1 MRTETKN
8 RIANYNS
15 ALPRMKERVIAAGFA
30 VLIAAVIAVSA
41 TFAWVTLSR
50 APEVSAIT
58 TTLAANGALEIALS
72 NEDGDLPSDDD
83 FDESL
88 GGIST
93 NVAITNLQWGNLVN
107 LSDPSYGI
115 GSLILR
121 PAELDKSWLTS
132 NPLKGAEYGSD
143 GRVSGT
149 SSKYIYAKWNGSQFL
164 SSTKK
169 GVRAIASYTVETSD
183 ASIAEYELE
192 YKKVTRAQEAVN
204 AFYQTNIVS
213 KDSIGALGSCIGTYF
228 QAKINGMGKKSAAG
242 IEVELGDGRGT
253 DLPMSEAEV
262 QALYNFFRNLDHAM
276 ELEKEAIVALANLQQ
291 YRFAKEKEGTTY
303 TSVTWETV
311 VSKQT
316 SFDGS
321 KAKANPKTP
330 EEAISIDGL
339 VEFIKDTVK
348 TEKDLA
354 LLKELLGKAQNGETV
369 TSSQIREPVNDICD
383 PNSCLVEGMT
393 INELTGKASK
403 LEFGFLTDDDKY
415 LITVQKG
422 LLTNFERMAV
432 SESYRLPNNKSS
444 DVNKATIK
452 VVLTRASG
460 LTGALIKSYFGRE
473 YNPWTLYGY
482 LCTAVG
488 GGTSSTFSKNLAKIP
503 ADISTADK
511 IAQDTYGM
519 AIDFWVRSNQ
529 ESTDLKLEGAVVTD
543 TDGTIKAYNGLNRV
557 WGATGNM
564 ALTTDST
571 TQGSGSCYVYY
582 ADTPE
587 DLSRSLALMSALRV
601 AFIDPLANGGRGELL
616 ATAKMDTENYLAV
629 NGRVTIPL
637 FIDNDD
643 NVIQHMAWD
652 EGYMI
657 TAIIYLDGVLTENT
671 DVLAASNIEGQL
683 NLQFGSSEKMIT
695 MGDNEL
701 LTAVRSV
708 KAVTDKDSFDYD
720 KDTDL
725 STTITVN
732 VEGEDPENMEAFFV
746 RAVNTKQGQRCGKID
761 FKKVEKNKWEGEFS
775 FPLPGTY
782 YLRYIRMDRVDY
794 ALEDPCKVQVDGF
807 AVASVSWGEGVLQEK
822 TVYSTENSYHE
833 TVSVKFAVTE
843 GNRVPESV
851 EVQFVRDDGYPA
863 TVVMKYNATEE
874 AWEGATDFVASGE
887 YTLSYLVIN
896 GAHYDISKF
905 AKVINLHL
913 GLKATVY
920 NNGSPL
926 TEEYSEEKVY
936 GRKVQ
941 LVIRDD
947 SNQLLEG
954 LENLRLYYANGAS
967 IVKGVSTVLKWN
979 AVAQKYEGE
988 LPITAAGRYRFS
1000 SIDMNGSSITR
1011 VTSAPE
1017 YIIMPPDP
1025 PIYNDNSTSEYT
1037 GANVNFVP
1045 LKANAVMG
1053 PIQIANSASASVSAV
1068 LYNDQTQKYYVLEE
1082 STADAAKGEGYIA
1095 NQGDNTWLIHLPTY
1109 QKNNDESAPAIQD
1122 GTWQLVCLKLWECF
1136 DGTANEDNYRNES
1149 HPMIWLGKTAEA
1161 ASYAA
1166 TEDLTVDQTLD
1177 FSKLTTTVSCTVNVN
1192 MTEGT
1197 TELGSR
1203 DAAFMTQH
1211 KVSELGMKV
1220 TITDDAGRN
1229 IPADKLGSVEL
1240 NVNYAANTAK
1250 NYGYEVSAV
1259 GNKDYAISM
1268 VQQSDGSWQPDSQA
1282 NVIWQYVGEYEVNNL
1297 SVRVG
1302 EKTQMFA
1309 AGKNGVPEKYTVTSQ
1324 APTAANLAIKSA
1336 KLDQTEFGKSNGAVT
1351 GAFLAAYPTKV
1362 TVEMTFSPLDVNKQ
1376 MYAVVPGMSITVDY
1390 QYQNGTS
1397 VPNGGYSWTGVTGYE
1412 NHRDTCDNPD
1422 VSAEKYSFTATS
1434 KKTLLAGRYSV
1445 TGTLHWTEDGKEQTK
1460 SVGNLDSINVWS
1472 VQPTVTVTGV
1482 SPTGSVVVNPAGGT
1496 AATTSTEN
1504 LFVAT
1509 NHSGPSYASV
1519 YMAYDVSTKN
1529 GTYNGNEQT
1538 NEFASRFADYTA
1550 PTVSLKIENAGNFDT
1565 VFEANGGSQ
1574 TLAAN
1579 FTPSSATATITVG
1592 KITTGTDTSCVK
1604 TVTTT
1609 DTKTGQTTTND
1620 YPVSNETESAQVFG
1634 VATVT
1639 SVKSTVGE
1647 VTYTRSLTKPIT
1659 ISQTN
1664 QQAPKLTYQAA
1675 AGMTITVEGIDG
1687 VGYASGSM
1695 VEGMT
1700 ALTITATAADGYYN
1714 PRVSQPDGAL
1724 NWTVVSEDKSTAQY
1738 TCNMAFVDMT
1748 MSSTVQAYPKLT
1760 WTADSSSATVEVKVG
1775 EKAIANGTNVEPG
1788 TEVTVTATAKSDAG
1802 YCQPRIAAGSG
1813 WTKDEGDYMST
1824 YTFTMPNAAVTI
1836 PAPICGTMYR
1846 VSWENTESLTITA
1859 VDHNETDR
1867 TVNSD
1872 VNTVNRDDYVI
1883 PGHTVIITVTA
1894 DGGTNPH
1901 LTQPTDAVSYG
1912 STASAFIRQ
1921 YSITMPRQNVTIV
1934 ATSAPYPL
1942 LSFENTFADITLKSN
1957 GAVVSTDGVTSKGIK
1972 PENTVMITLTAKPG
1986 YYAPRM
1992 TAPAGVTEFRTV
2004 GTPDNK
2010 SATYSFKMPNA
2021 AVDIS
2026 AKITARTAKKVTFA
2040 GDQASLSIAGK
2051 NYDGS
2056 AIVSASGVQVQP
2068 DTVVTVTVRSKSG
2081 YYNPTV
2087 SGGGAAET
2095 SRTGYDTAT
2104 YTFTMG
2110 TSDVTLTGAGTADP
2124 KVTITNSGTSISVK
2138 VSGSAV
2144 SSGGS
2149 IHPGSTVT
2157 VTATP
2162 DATHYAPRVSAKGAG
2177 DWTVSG
2183 TPNQDSAAYTFTM
2196 GTSPVTLSGTA
2207 SAKRQLSWSATGV
2220 RFTVK
2225 VDNLPTESGAYLIPG
2240 QKVSVSV
2247 QNESGWVDGK
2257 VTSSDVTIAASG
2269 GTFTMPD
2276 KDVTLTGSATPTVSW
2291 NCEKHNK
2298 YGTPPCSVKN
2308 GNTAVS
2314 SGAAIAPGTKLTI
2327 TVEGKIIQKT
2337 FLGRKYTSDGA
2348 GGWLRINSGA
2358 TMDKELTVTHKPV
2371 DNGTSTSKA
2380 DATGIFELTMPN
2392 NPVSF
2397 TAYYETNGGPCVS
2410 EDTMIT
2416 LADGSQ
2422 KRVDELT
2429 GSETLLTWNHK
2440 TGSYDTAPV
2449 AYLIDHG
2456 GVRQE
2461 QPITHLFFADGS
2473 DLEIIGEH
2481 VFYNA
2486 DTGKYITLDENAAD
2500 YIGTHFAKQNAES
2513 GRLDRVALTDVK
2525 HEVKLTGIYEVV
2537 TYSDM
2542 TCFTDGILTASAY
2555 IDKLLNTFDI
2565 ETDTMAYNPFKVI
2578 ADIQTYGLYTYEDLQ
2593 ELGLTEAQFNMH
2605 NAAFLKIAVGKG
2617 TLTWQD
2623 MSDLMDMFRE
2633 YANEMPAAE
2642 ANVQPNSM
2650 AEELPKMF
2658 GAYFA
2663 AKGQQAVDS
2672 VGQWVREVFTQ

>member
-30 VLIAAVIAVSA
+30 VLVAAVIAVSA

-204 AFYQTNIVS
+204 AFYQANIVS

-228 QAKINGMGKKSAAG
+228 QATINRMGKKSAAG

-262 QALYNFFRNLDHAM
+262 QALYNFFSNLDQAM

-291 YRFAKEKEGTTY
+291 YRFAKENEGTTY
-303 TSVTWETV
+303 PSVTWETV

-321 KAKANPKTP
+321 KAKADPKTP

-369 TSSQIREPVNDICD
+369 KSSQIREPVNDICD

-393 INELTGKASK
+393 INELAGKAGS
-403 LEFGFLTDDDKY
+403 LDFSFLNDEEKY
-415 LITVQKG
+415 LITVQNG

-488 GGTSSTFSKNLAKIP
+488 GDTSSTFSKNLAKIP

-643 NVIQHMAWD
+643 NVIRHMAWD

-725 STTITVN
+725 STKITVK

-746 RAVNTKQGQRCGKID
+746 RAVNTKQGQRCDKID
-761 FKKVEKNKWEGEFS
+761 FKKVADNTWEGTFT
-775 FPLPGTY
+775 FLLPGTY

-807 AVASVSWGEGVLQEK
+807 AVASVNWGEGVLQEK

-851 EVQFVRDDGYPA
+851 EAQFVRDDGYPA

-926 TEEYSEEKVY
+926 TEEYSEKKVY

-954 LENLRLYYANGAS
+954 LDNLRLYYANGAS
-967 IVKGVSTVLKWN
+967 IVKGVSTVLTWN

-988 LPITAAGRYRFS
+988 LPITEAGRYRFS

-1082 STADAAKGEGYIA
+1082 STADAAKGAGYIA

-1122 GTWQLVCLKLWECF
+1122 GTWQLVCLKLWDCF

-1166 TEDLTVDQTLD
+1166 TEQLTADQTLD
-1177 FSKLTTTVSCTVNVN
+1177 FSKLTTTVSCTVNVV
-1192 MTEGT
+1192 MDEGT
-1197 TELGSR
+1197 TKLGSR

-1220 TITDDAGRN
+1220 TITDDAGRS

-1250 NYGYEVSAV
+1250 DYGYEVSAV

-1282 NVIWQYVGEYEVNNL
+1282 NVIWQYVGEYQVNNL

-1324 APTAANLAIKSA
+1324 APTAANLKIKSA

-1351 GAFLAAYPTKV
+1351 GAFLDAYSPKV

-1376 MYAVVPGMSITVDY
+1376 MYAVVPGMSVTVDY

-1412 NHRDTCDNPD
+1412 NHRDICDNPD

-1434 KKTLLAGRYSV
+1434 RKTLLAGRYSV

-1460 SVGNLDSINVWS
+1460 SVGNLGSINVWS

-1482 SPTGSVVVNPAGGT
+1482 SPTEQVVVNPAGGT
-1496 AATTSTEN
+1496 AATTNN

-1509 NHSGPSYASV
+1509 NHSGPTYASV
-1519 YMAYDVSTKN
+1519 YMAYEASAKN
-1529 GTYNGNEQT
+1529 GTYNGSEQT

-1565 VFEANGGSQ
+1565 VFEASGGSQ

-1579 FTPSSATATITVG
+1579 FTPSNPSATISVG

-1620 YPVSNETESAQVFG
+1620 YPVSNETESAAVFG

-1639 SVKSTVGE
+1639 SVKSSVGE
-1647 VTYTRSLTKPIT
+1647 VTYIRSLTKPIT

-1675 AGMTITVEGIDG
+1675 AGMTVTVEGDG
-1687 VGYASGSM
+1687 MGYASGSM

-1724 NWTVVSEDKSTAQY
+1724 NWTVVSEDKSAAQY

-1748 MSSTVQAYPKLT
+1748 MSGTVQAYPKLT

-1775 EKAIANGTNVEPG
+1775 EKALANGTNVEPG

-1824 YTFTMPNAAVTI
+1824 YTFTMSNAAVTI

-1859 VDHNETDR
+1859 VDHNENDR

-1872 VNTVNRDDYVI
+1872 VNTVSGDDYVI
-1883 PGHTVIITVTA
+1883 PDHTVIVTVTA
-1894 DGGTNPH
+1894 DGGTDPR

-1921 YSITMPRQNVTIV
+1921 YSITMPRQDVTIV

-1992 TAPAGVTEFRTV
+1992 TAPAGVTEFQTV

-2026 AKITARTAKKVTFA
+2026 AKITASTAKKVTFA

-2095 SRTGYDTAT
+2095 SRTDYDTAT

-2110 TSDVTLTGAGTADP
+2110 TSDVTLIGAGTADP

-2138 VSGSAV
+2138 VSGTAV
-2144 SSGGS
+2144 SGGGS

-2162 DATHYAPRVSAKGAG
+2162 DATHYAPRVSATGAG

-2183 TPNQDSAAYTFTM
+2183 TPNQDSASYTFTM

-2207 SAKRQLSWSATGV
+2207 SAKRQISWSATGV

-2240 QKVSVSV
+2240 QTVSVSIG
-2247 QNESGWVDGK
+2247 NESGWVDGK
-2257 VTSSDVTIAASG
+2257 VTSSDVTIAANG

-2276 KDVTLTGSATPTVSW
+2276 KDVALTGTASPTLKWAKSSAVTGSASV
-2291 NCEKHNK
+2291 K
-2298 YGTPPCSVKN
+2298 YGTTEGNYSVDVSA
-2308 GNTAVS
+2308 NTNAVVPI
-2314 SGAAIAPGTKLTI
+2314 GAYVEVKVDGKTTGRWLKTYYGGYMTSITGMKGIITDDNKDGDI
-2327 TVEGKIIQKT
+2327 TVQ
-2337 FLGRKYTSDGA
+2337 
-2348 GGWLRINSGA
+2348 
-2358 TMDKELTVTHKPV
+2358 HKPEKNNLQGV
-2371 DNGTSTSKA
+2371 YR
-2380 DATGIFELTMPN
+2380 FQMPAQ
-2392 NPVSF
+2392 PVTF
-2397 TAYYETNGGPCVS
+2397 TADVTDDESSCVT

-2416 LADGSQ
+2416 LADGTQ

-2461 QPITHLFFADGS
+2461 QPITHLFFEDGS

-2486 DTGKYITLDENAAD
+2486 DTGKYITLDENAAN

-2513 GRLDRVALTDVK
+2513 GRMDRVALVDVR
-2525 HEVKLTGIYEVV
+2525 HEVKVTGVYEVV
-2537 TYSDM
+2537 TESYM

-2555 IDKLLNTFDI
+2555 IDKLLNIFDI

-2578 ADIQTYGLYTYEDLQ
+2578 SDIQTYGLYTYEDLQ
-2593 ELGLTEAQFNMH
+2593 ELGTEEQFKMH

-2617 TLTWQD
+2617 TLTWQE

-2642 ANVQPNSM
+2642 TNAQSNSM

>member
-30 VLIAAVIAVSA
+30 VLVAAVIAVSA

-204 AFYQTNIVS
+204 AFYQANIVS

-228 QAKINGMGKKSAAG
+228 QATINRMGKKSAAG

-262 QALYNFFRNLDHAM
+262 QALYNFFSNLDQAM

-291 YRFAKEKEGTTY
+291 YRFAKENEGTTY
-303 TSVTWETV
+303 PSVTWETV

-321 KAKANPKTP
+321 KAKADPKTP

-369 TSSQIREPVNDICD
+369 KSSQIREPVNDICD

-393 INELTGKASK
+393 INELAGKAGS
-403 LEFGFLTDDDKY
+403 LDFSFLNDEEKY
-415 LITVQKG
+415 LITVQNG

-488 GGTSSTFSKNLAKIP
+488 GDTSSTFSKNLAKIP

-643 NVIQHMAWD
+643 NVIRHMAWD

-725 STTITVN
+725 STKITVK

-746 RAVNTKQGQRCGKID
+746 RAVNTKQGQRCDKID
-761 FKKVEKNKWEGEFS
+761 FKKVADNTWEGTFT
-775 FPLPGTY
+775 FLLPGTY

-807 AVASVSWGEGVLQEK
+807 AVASVNWGEGVLQEK

-851 EVQFVRDDGYPA
+851 EAQFVRDDGYPA

-926 TEEYSEEKVY
+926 TEEYSEKKVY

-954 LENLRLYYANGAS
+954 LDNLRLYYANGAS
-967 IVKGVSTVLKWN
+967 IVKGVSTVLTWN

-988 LPITAAGRYRFS
+988 LPITEAGRYRFS

-1082 STADAAKGEGYIA
+1082 STADAAKGAGYIA

-1122 GTWQLVCLKLWECF
+1122 GTWQLVCLKLWDCF

-1166 TEDLTVDQTLD
+1166 TEQLTADQTLD
-1177 FSKLTTTVSCTVNVN
+1177 FSKLTTTVSCTVNVV
-1192 MTEGT
+1192 MDEGT
-1197 TELGSR
+1197 TKLGSR

-1220 TITDDAGRN
+1220 TITDDAGRS

-1250 NYGYEVSAV
+1250 DYGYEVSTT
-1259 GNKDYAISM
+1259 GNKDYAISI

-1282 NVIWQYVGEYEVNNL
+1282 NVIWQYVGEYQVNNL

-1309 AGKNGVPEKYTVTSQ
+1309 AGKNGVPEKYIVTSQ
-1324 APTAANLAIKSA
+1324 APTAANLKIKSA
-1336 KLDQTEFGKSNGAVT
+1336 KLDQAEFGKSNGAVT
-1351 GAFLAAYPTKV
+1351 GAFLDAYSPKV
-1362 TVEMTFSPLDVNKQ
+1362 TVEMTFSPLDINKQ
-1376 MYAVVPGMSITVDY
+1376 MYAVVPGMSVTVDY
-1390 QYQNGTS
+1390 QYQDGTS
-1397 VPNGGYSWTGVTGYE
+1397 APNGGYSWTGVTGYE
-1412 NHRDTCDNPD
+1412 NHRDICDNPD
-1422 VSAEKYSFTATS
+1422 VSAEKYSFTAMS
-1434 KKTLLAGRYSV
+1434 SKTLLAGRYSV

-1460 SVGNLDSINVWS
+1460 SVGNLGSINVWS

-1496 AATTSTEN
+1496 AATTNN

-1509 NHSGPSYASV
+1509 NHSGPTYASV
-1519 YMAYDVSTKN
+1519 YMAYEASAKN
-1529 GTYNGNEQT
+1529 GTYNGSEQT

-1565 VFEANGGSQ
+1565 VFEASGSSQ

-1579 FTPSSATATITVG
+1579 FTPSNPSATISVG

-1620 YPVSNETESAQVFG
+1620 YPVSNETESAAVFG

-1639 SVKSTVGE
+1639 SVKSSVGE
-1647 VTYTRSLTKPIT
+1647 ATYIRSLTKPIT

-1675 AGMTITVEGIDG
+1675 AGMTVTVEGDG
-1687 VGYASGSM
+1687 MGYASGSM

-1748 MSSTVQAYPKLT
+1748 MSGTVQAYPKLT

-1775 EKAIANGTNVEPG
+1775 EKALANGTNVEPG
-1788 TEVTVTATAKSDAG
+1788 TEVTVTATAKSNAG

-1824 YTFTMPNAAVTI
+1824 YTFTMSNAAVTI

-1859 VDHNETDR
+1859 VDHNEQDR

-1872 VNTVNRDDYVI
+1872 VNTVSGDDYVI
-1883 PGHTVIITVTA
+1883 PDHTVIVTVTA
-1894 DGGTNPH
+1894 DGGTNPR
-1901 LTQPTDAVSYG
+1901 LTQPADAVSYG

-1921 YSITMPRQNVTIV
+1921 YSITMPRQDVTIV
-1934 ATSAPYPL
+1934 ATSDPYPL
-1942 LSFENTFADITLKSN
+1942 LTFANAYADITLKSN
-1957 GAVVSTDGVTSKGIK
+1957 GAEVSTEGVTSKGIK
-1972 PENTVMITLTAKPG
+1972 PDNTVTITLTAKPG

-1992 TAPAGVTEFRTV
+1992 TASDGVTEFQTV

-2026 AKITARTAKKVTFA
+2026 AKITASTAKKVTFA

-2138 VSGSAV
+2138 VSGTAV

-2157 VTATP
+2157 VTAIP
-2162 DATHYAPRVSAKGAG
+2162 DATHYAPRVSATGAG

-2225 VDNLPTESGAYLIPG
+2225 VDNLPAESGAYLIPG

-2257 VTSSDVTIAASG
+2257 VTSSDVTIAANG

-2276 KDVTLTGSATPTVSW
+2276 KDVTLTGTASPTLKWIKGSAVTGSASV
-2291 NCEKHNK
+2291 K
-2298 YGTPPCSVKN
+2298 YGTTEGNYPVDVSANTNVIVPVGSYVEVKVDGKTT
-2308 GNTAVS
+2308 GNWWKTYYGGYMTS
-2314 SGAAIAPGTKLTI
+2314 ITGMKGIITDDNKDGDI
-2327 TVEGKIIQKT
+2327 TVQ
-2337 FLGRKYTSDGA
+2337 
-2348 GGWLRINSGA
+2348 
-2358 TMDKELTVTHKPV
+2358 HKPERNNLQGV
-2371 DNGTSTSKA
+2371 YR
-2380 DATGIFELTMPN
+2380 FQMPAQ
-2392 NPVSF
+2392 PVTF
-2397 TAYYETNGGPCVS
+2397 TADVTDDESSCVT

-2429 GSETLLTWNHK
+2429 GGEMLLTWNHK
-2440 TGSYDTAPV
+2440 TGSYDTAPI

-2456 GVRQE
+2456 GVRRE
-2461 QPITHLFFADGS
+2461 QPITHLFFEDGS

-2513 GRLDRVALTDVK
+2513 GRMDRVALVDVR
-2525 HEVKLTGIYEVV
+2525 HEVKVTGVYEVV
-2537 TYSDM
+2537 TESYM

-2555 IDKLLNTFDI
+2555 IDKLLNIFDI

-2578 ADIQTYGLYTYEDLQ
+2578 SDIQTYGLYTYEDLQ
-2593 ELGLTEAQFNMH
+2593 ELGTEEQFKMH

-2642 ANVQPNSM
+2642 TNVQPNSM

>member
-30 VLIAAVIAVSA
+30 VLLSATIAVSA

-93 NVAITNLQWGNLVN
+93 NVAVTNLQWGNLVN
-107 LSDPSYGI
+107 LADPSYGI
-115 GSLILR
+115 DNLILR

-149 SSKYIYAKWNGSQFL
+149 NSQYIYAKWNGRQFL

-183 ASIAEYELE
+183 ASSAEYELE
-192 YKKVTRAQEAVN
+192 YRKVTRAQEAVN

-228 QAKINGMGKKSAAG
+228 QAKINSMGTKSAAG
-242 IEVELGDGRGT
+242 ITVELGDGRGT

-262 QALYNFFRNLDHAM
+262 QALYNFFSNLDHAM

-291 YRFAKEKEGTTY
+291 YRFAKENEGTTY

-321 KAKANPKTP
+321 KAKADPATP

-348 TEKDLA
+348 TEKDLE
-354 LLKELLGKAQNGETV
+354 LLKELLVKAQNGETV
-369 TSSQIREPVNDICD
+369 TSSQISGPVNDICD

-452 VVLTRASG
+452 VVLTRESG
-460 LTGALIKSYFGRE
+460 LTGVLIKSYFGRE

-488 GGTSSTFSKNLAKIP
+488 GDTSSTFSKNLAKIP

-643 NVIQHMAWD
+643 NVIRHMAWD

-746 RAVNTKQGQRCGKID
+746 RAVNTKQGQRCDKID

-851 EVQFVRDDGYPA
+851 EAQFIRDDGYPA

-926 TEEYSEEKVY
+926 TEEYSGEKVY

-967 IVKGVSTVLKWN
+967 IVKGASTELTWN

-988 LPITAAGRYRFS
+988 LPITEAGRYRFS

-1082 STADAAKGEGYIA
+1082 STADVAKGAGYIA

-1122 GTWQLVCLKLWECF
+1122 GTWQLVCLKLWDCF

-1149 HPMIWLGKTAEA
+1149 HPMIWLGKTEQA

-1166 TEDLTVDQTLD
+1166 TEQLTADQRLD
-1177 FSKLTTTVSCTVNVN
+1177 FSKLTTTVSCTVNVD
-1192 MTEGT
+1192 MDEGT
-1197 TELGSR
+1197 TKLGSR

-1250 NYGYEVSAV
+1250 NYGYEVSAT

-1302 EKTQMFA
+1302 EKTQIFA

-1336 KLDQTEFGKSNGAVT
+1336 KLDQTEFGKSDGAVT

-1362 TVEMTFSPLDVNKQ
+1362 TVEMTFSPLDVKKQ

-1390 QYQNGTS
+1390 QYQDGTS

-1412 NHRDTCDNPD
+1412 NHRDTCNNPD

-1434 KKTLLAGRYSV
+1434 SKTLLAGRYSV
-1445 TGTLHWTEDGKEQTK
+1445 KGTLHWMEDGKEQTK

-1472 VQPTVTVTGV
+1472 VQPTVTVTGL
-1482 SPTGSVVVNPAGGT
+1482 SYDDNFADDSDLVNVT
-1496 AATTSTEN
+1496 VN
-1504 LFVAT
+1504 
-1509 NHSGPSYASV
+1509 
-1519 YMAYDVSTKN
+1519 KN
-1529 GTYNGNEQT
+1529 GDGDQSYLNAN
-1538 NEFASRFADYTA
+1538 ADT
-1550 PTVSLKIENAGNFDT
+1550 F
-1565 VFEANGGSQ
+1565 
-1574 TLAAN
+1574 
-1579 FTPSSATATITVG
+1579 TATSHYGSNYAVG
-1592 KITTGTDTSCVK
+1592 YMQYTPYDETNNLGTDGNGHTMPTYSRAYAHYIAPMVRLSAEGIGVGVH
-1604 TVTTT
+1604 TLHLENG
-1609 DTKTGQTTTND
+1609 DQEIAISQG
-1620 YPVSNETESAQVFG
+1620 SAQSAEIGKVSSYNQTHNEVYAYGTWGSEQKADFTYKAERAYILG
-1634 VATVT
+1634 TRIVSAVD
-1639 SVKSTVGE
+1639 STVPTSMGD
-1647 VTYTRSLTKPIT
+1647 VVFTRQLSVPIT
-1659 ISQTN
+1659 LSQTN
-1664 QQAPKLTYQAA
+1664 KEAPVLRYSAP
-1675 AGMTITVEGIDG
+1675 AGMSISVSRNDTGAG
-1687 VGYASGSM
+1687 VASGSM
-1695 VEGMT
+1695 VEG
-1700 ALTITATAADGYYN
+1700 LTE
-1714 PRVSQPDGAL
+1714 L
-1724 NWTVVSEDKSTAQY
+1724 TVVVRSQQGYHTPRLKKPTGVMAWTQVSASETEASYTLSMTFDDLILEAEVQKYPEVVFNSNDKAAVQVR
-1738 TCNMAFVDMT
+1738 AGE
-1748 MSSTVQAYPKLT
+1748 TVITSGAG
-1760 WTADSSSATVEVKVG
+1760 VK
-1775 EKAIANGTNVEPG
+1775 PG

-1824 YTFTMPNAAVTI
+1824 YTFTMPNAAMTI

-1859 VDHNETDR
+1859 VDHNENDR

-1872 VNTVNRDDYVI
+1872 VNTVNGDDYVI
-1883 PGHTVIITVTA
+1883 PGHTVIVTVTA
-1894 DGGTNPH
+1894 DGGTNPR
-1901 LTQPTDAVSYG
+1901 LTQPDDADPYG
-1912 STASAFIRQ
+1912 STANAFIRQ
-1921 YSITMPRQNVTIV
+1921 YSITMPNKDVTVV
-1934 ATSAPYPL
+1934 ATSDPYPL
-1942 LSFENTFADITLKSN
+1942 LTFGNAYADVTLKSN
-1957 GAVVSTDGVTSKGIK
+1957 GAEVSTEGVTSKGIK
-1972 PENTVMITLTAKPG
+1972 PENTVTITLTARPG

-1992 TAPAGVTEFRTV
+1992 TVPSGVTEFQTV

-2010 SATYSFKMPNA
+2010 AATYSFKMPNA
-2021 AVDIS
+2021 AVD
-2026 AKITARTAKKVTFA
+2026 AVTKITATEAKTITLTETGA
-2040 GDQASLSIAGK
+2040 TLSLSAQ
-2051 NYDGS
+2051 NYDGTN
-2056 AIVSASGVQVQP
+2056 VASGSGVKVQP
-2068 DTVVTVTVRSKSG
+2068 GQTVTVYTTIKSG
-2081 YYNPTV
+2081 YFNPTV
-2087 SGGGAAET
+2087 SGGGATEK
-2095 SRTGYDTAT
+2095 SRTGYDKAV

-2110 TSDVTLTGAGTADP
+2110 TSDVTLVGGGTQNKQITVTDSG
-2124 KVTITNSGTSISVK
+2124 TITTIDKGDSGVRVYPGTK
-2138 VSGSAV
+2138 V
-2144 SSGGS
+2144 
-2149 IHPGSTVT
+2149 TVT
-2157 VTATP
+2157 VSA
-2162 DATHYAPRVSAKGAG
+2162 DDTHYNPGSSVSTGGVTLSAPVKSDYTDTAK
-2177 DWTVSG
+2177 TYHTKV
-2183 TPNQDSAAYTFTM
+2183 QYTFTM
-2196 GTSPVTLSGTA
+2196 GESNVVLA
-2207 SAKRQLSWSATGV
+2207 SSATKNP
-2220 RFTVK
+2220 K
-2225 VDNLPTESGAYLIPG
+2225 VAITCTTH
-2240 QKVSVSV
+2240 
-2247 QNESGWVDGK
+2247 GW
-2257 VTSSDVTIAASG
+2257 SSADTVTINQVDYKSTG
-2269 GTFTMPD
+2269 DYYTFRP
-2276 KDVTLTGSATPTVSW
+2276 G
-2291 NCEKHNK
+2291 
-2298 YGTPPCSVKN
+2298 VK
-2308 GNTAVS
+2308 
-2314 SGAAIAPGTKLTI
+2314 
-2327 TVEGKIIQKT
+2327 
-2337 FLGRKYTSDGA
+2337 
-2348 GGWLRINSGA
+2348 
-2358 TMDKELTVTHKPV
+2358 LTVTPHFGYSGSQNLTIV
-2371 DNGTSTSKA
+2371 QGSNQVYSGTSSTVFAMNDQEVSIKVSSK
-2380 DATGIFELTMPN
+2380 
-2392 NPVSF
+2392 S
-2397 TAYYETNGGPCVS
+2397 CVAS
-2410 EDTMIT
+2410 GTMIT
-2416 LADGSQ
+2416 MADGTQKAVESVNVGDMVMTWSLENGRYEAMPVAIKFYHGDAVYRVLNLRFANGVVVETINEHGFFDLSRNTYSYINESNYSEFVGHEFVVYSQ
-2422 KRVDELT
+2422 DGSIETTELV
-2429 GSETLLTWNHK
+2429 GADVKNEY
-2440 TGSYDTAPV
+2440 TGSYSLQTA
-2449 AYLIDHG
+2449 YNDNFITE
-2456 GVRQE
+2456 GVLS
-2461 QPITHLFFADGS
+2461 ITAEDYEGRFEFF
-2473 DLEIIGEH
+2473 EVGE
-2481 VFYNA
+2481 
-2486 DTGKYITLDENAAD
+2486 GMKYDSVK
-2500 YIGTHFAKQNAES
+2500 KQA
-2513 GRLDRVALTDVK
+2513 
-2525 HEVKLTGIYEVV
+2525 
-2537 TYSDM
+2537 
-2542 TCFTDGILTASAY
+2542 
-2555 IDKLLNTFDI
+2555 DI
-2565 ETDTMAYNPFKVI
+2565 EK
-2578 ADIQTYGLYTYEDLQ
+2578 YGLYTYSEFSDL
-2593 ELGLTEAQFNMH
+2593 LTEEQFY
-2605 NAAFLKIAVGKG
+2605 AFNGPYFKVLVGRG
-2617 TLTWQD
+2617 VLTRDDIETMIQVNLNQSTVAD
-2623 MSDLMDMFRE
+2623 DAL
-2633 YANEMPAAE
+2633 
-2642 ANVQPNSM
+2642 NS
-2650 AEELPKMF
+2650 
-2658 GAYFA
+2658 
-2663 AKGQQAVDS
+2663 DS
-2672 VGQWVREVFTQ
+2672 VSFKLPTIRDLAFSAEYCSLR

>member
-30 VLIAAVIAVSA
+30 VLVAAVIAVSA

-204 AFYQTNIVS
+204 AFYQANIVS

-228 QAKINGMGKKSAAG
+228 QATINGMGKKKAAG

-262 QALYNFFRNLDHAM
+262 QALYNFFSNLDQAM

-291 YRFAKEKEGTTY
+291 YRFAKENEGTTY
-303 TSVTWETV
+303 PSVTWETV

-321 KAKANPKTP
+321 KAKADPKTP

-354 LLKELLGKAQNGETV
+354 QLKELLGKAQNGETV
-369 TSSQIREPVNDICD
+369 TSSQISEPVNDICN
-383 PNSCLVEGMT
+383 PKSCLVEGMT
-393 INELTGKASK
+393 INELAGKAGS
-403 LEFGFLTDDDKY
+403 LDFSFLNDEEKY
-415 LITVQKG
+415 LITVQNG

-488 GGTSSTFSKNLAKIP
+488 GDTSSTFSKNLAKIP

-643 NVIQHMAWD
+643 NVIRHMAWD

-725 STTITVN
+725 STKITVK

-746 RAVNTKQGQRCGKID
+746 RAVNTKQGQRCDKID
-761 FKKVEKNKWEGEFS
+761 FKKVADNTWEGTFT
-775 FPLPGTY
+775 FLLPGTY

-807 AVASVSWGEGVLQEK
+807 AVASVSWGGGVLQEK

-851 EVQFVRDDGYPA
+851 EAQFVRDDGYPA

-926 TEEYSEEKVY
+926 TEEYSEKKVY

-967 IVKGVSTVLKWN
+967 IVKGVSTVLTWN

-988 LPITAAGRYRFS
+988 LPITEAGRYRFS

-1053 PIQIANSASASVSAV
+1053 PIQIANSASASASAI

-1082 STADAAKGEGYIA
+1082 SAADAAKGAGYIA

-1122 GTWQLVCLKLWECF
+1122 GTWQLVCLKLWDCF

-1166 TEDLTVDQTLD
+1166 TEQLTADQTLD
-1177 FSKLTTTVSCTVNVN
+1177 FSKLTTTVSCTVNVV
-1192 MTEGT
+1192 MDEGT
-1197 TELGSR
+1197 TKLGSR

-1220 TITDDAGRN
+1220 TITDDAGRS

-1282 NVIWQYVGEYEVNNL
+1282 NVIWQYVGEYEVSNL

-1302 EKTQMFA
+1302 EKTQRFA

-1324 APTAANLAIKSA
+1324 APTAANLKIKSA
-1336 KLDQTEFGKSNGAVT
+1336 KLDQAEFGKSNDAVT
-1351 GAFLAAYPTKV
+1351 GAFLASYSPKV

-1376 MYAVVPGMSITVDY
+1376 MYAVVPGMSVTVDY
-1390 QYQNGTS
+1390 QYQDGTS
-1397 VPNGGYSWTGVTGYE
+1397 APNGGYSWTGVTGYE
-1412 NHRDTCDNPD
+1412 NHRDICDNPD

-1434 KKTLLAGRYSV
+1434 RKTLLAGRYSV

-1460 SVGNLDSINVWS
+1460 SVGGLGSINVWS

-1482 SPTGSVVVNPAGGT
+1482 NYAGQKANEVLVNPTGSAAAVAGSALFTGHNSFADDYAVVYIKYEGDGQTGACAGTCSTGVSGDMSGEPITANADEFANYTLPTVTMQASNVGNIPAEMVIYEGNFSNKLSLNG
-1496 AATTSTEN
+1496 N
-1504 LFVAT
+1504 
-1509 NHSGPSYASV
+1509 GSYAVEIGHIMQGEDTSH
-1519 YMAYDVSTKN
+1519 TH
-1529 GTYNGNEQT
+1529 TYYVKDSGFIGSITEKKCTVTYPTETAQT
-1538 NEFASRFADYTA
+1538 IGGDC
-1550 PTVSLKIENAGNFDT
+1550 TVSD
-1565 VFEANGGSQ
+1565 
-1574 TLAAN
+1574 
-1579 FTPSSATATITVG
+1579 
-1592 KITTGTDTSCVK
+1592 
-1604 TVTTT
+1604 VT
-1609 DTKTGQTTTND
+1609 
-1620 YPVSNETESAQVFG
+1620 
-1634 VATVT
+1634 
-1639 SVKSTVGE
+1639 STVGE
-1647 VTYTRSLTKPIT
+1647 VTYVRKLKTPVY
-1659 ISQTN
+1659 ISQP
-1664 QQAPKLTYQAA
+1664 AEEA
-1675 AGMTITVEGIDG
+1675 AGYTVSWNNVAG
-1687 VGYASGSM
+1687 VRYTAKKESGAGFASGAKISSNTT
-1695 VEGMT
+1695 VTVTVT
-1700 ALTITATAADGYYN
+1700 ADTVAGYYA
-1714 PRVSQPDGAL
+1714 PRLSCTSGSVV
-1724 NWTVVSEDKSTAQY
+1724 NWTAEEGENQSTYIFTTRFSDVVLSASASKHPAVSWNAGA
-1738 TCNMAFVDMT
+1738 NK
-1748 MSSTVQAYPKLT
+1748 TVTVKAGGVEIV
-1760 WTADSSSATVEVKVG
+1760 SSSSVK
-1775 EKAIANGTNVEPG
+1775 PG
-1788 TEVTVTATAKSDAG
+1788 TEVEVTVVPSEKYYGAKLNTASGISSWTSQSESELAATYWFTMPANAVSLSFNTPLPKYQILWEDGTPSFQVKDTALADSLEPGDYVIPGHKVEVILTGYRPTLLTPDTATKVTS
-1802 YCQPRIAAGSG
+1802 AA
-1813 WTKDEGDYMST
+1813 MNAT
-1824 YTFTMPNAAVTI
+1824 YTFTMPLADVT
-1836 PAPICGTMYR
+1836 
-1846 VSWENTESLTITA
+1846 LTGKVEKQPKLTFGQ
-1859 VDHNETDR
+1859 
-1867 TVNSD
+1867 
-1872 VNTVNRDDYVI
+1872 DY
-1883 PGHTVIITVTA
+1883 
-1894 DGGTNPH
+1894 
-1901 LTQPTDAVSYG
+1901 
-1912 STASAFIRQ
+1912 
-1921 YSITMPRQNVTIV
+1921 
-1934 ATSAPYPL
+1934 
-1942 LSFENTFADITLKSN
+1942 
-1957 GAVVSTDGVTSKGIK
+1957 AVVSVFSDGYDLKTEGASYTQVQG
-1972 PENTVMITLTAKPG
+1972 ENTVTVKLTPKEG

-1992 TAPAGVTEFRTV
+1992 TAP
-2004 GTPDNK
+2004 
-2010 SATYSFKMPNA
+2010 
-2021 AVDIS
+2021 
-2026 AKITARTAKKVTFA
+2026 
-2040 GDQASLSIAGK
+2040 
-2051 NYDGS
+2051 
-2056 AIVSASGVQVQP
+2056 SGV
-2068 DTVVTVTVRSKSG
+2068 S
-2081 YYNPTV
+2081 NFAV
-2087 SGGGAAET
+2087 S
-2095 SRTGYDTAT
+2095 
-2104 YTFTMG
+2104 G
-2110 TSDVTLTGAGTADP
+2110 TSD
-2124 KVTITNSGTSISVK
+2124 NR
-2138 VSGSAV
+2138 SAV
-2144 SSGGS
+2144 
-2149 IHPGSTVT
+2149 
-2157 VTATP
+2157 
-2162 DATHYAPRVSAKGAG
+2162 Y
-2177 DWTVSG
+2177 
-2183 TPNQDSAAYTFTM
+2183 
-2196 GTSPVTLSGTA
+2196 
-2207 SAKRQLSWSATGV
+2207 
-2220 RFTVK
+2220 
-2225 VDNLPTESGAYLIPG
+2225 
-2240 QKVSVSV
+2240 
-2247 QNESGWVDGK
+2247 
-2257 VTSSDVTIAASG
+2257 
-2269 GTFTMPD
+2269 TFTMPD
-2276 KDVTLTGSATPTVSW
+2276 RDTDISAYISATEQPTVTFNGNGKTTAAIIVDGSEKASGQKVFPGSMVEVSVKPGTNYYNPTLTVSGASFSDTGTQTYTQRTYRFQMGTDNVTLIGAATDNPKIAYTGTDKATADNAINGRQVRPGTTVSFKLAATADYYWPTAASGDTVLTEVSVKKDSDYATGSYSFIMPEKSVKITGTAIANPTVTYEGGSRAAVSGFTSGG
-2291 NCEKHNK
+2291 KIRP
-2298 YGTPPCSVKN
+2298 GTVVNFKLTATADYYWPTASSTDVGLAEISVKKTTDYES
-2308 GNTAVS
+2308 GSYKFTMPTKAVKISGTAIDNPTVTISKGANVS
-2314 SGAAIAPGTKLTI
+2314 SATVSATKARPGTEI
-2327 TVEGKIIQKT
+2327 TVEVVGTHTESKSWWGSTCTFRTPAAVATGATLKKTAETGGTYDSLGKIIYNVVEKKIT
-2337 FLGRKYTSDGA
+2337 YTCK
-2348 GGWLRINSGA
+2348 L
-2358 TMDKELTVTHKPV
+2358 
-2371 DNGTSTSKA
+2371 GTSS
-2380 DATGIFELTMPN
+2380 
-2392 NPVSF
+2392 V
-2397 TAYYETNGGPCVS
+2397 
-2410 EDTMIT
+2410 
-2416 LADGSQ
+2416 
-2422 KRVDELT
+2422 
-2429 GSETLLTWNHK
+2429 
-2440 TGSYDTAPV
+2440 
-2449 AYLIDHG
+2449 
-2456 GVRQE
+2456 
-2461 QPITHLFFADGS
+2461 
-2473 DLEIIGEH
+2473 
-2481 VFYNA
+2481 
-2486 DTGKYITLDENAAD
+2486 
-2500 YIGTHFAKQNAES
+2500 
-2513 GRLDRVALTDVK
+2513 
-2525 HEVKLTGIYEVV
+2525 VV
-2537 TYSDM
+2537 TTS
-2542 TCFTDGILTASAY
+2542 AS
-2555 IDKLLNTFDI
+2555 
-2565 ETDTMAYNPFKVI
+2565 
-2578 ADIQTYGLYTYEDLQ
+2578 
-2593 ELGLTEAQFNMH
+2593 
-2605 NAAFLKIAVGKG
+2605 
-2617 TLTWQD
+2617 
-2623 MSDLMDMFRE
+2623 
-2633 YANEMPAAE
+2633 
-2642 ANVQPNSM
+2642 
-2650 AEELPKMF
+2650 
-2658 GAYFA
+2658 
-2663 AKGQQAVDS
+2663 
-2672 VGQWVREVFTQ
+2672 

>member
-1 MRTETKN
+1 MKTETKN
-8 RIANYNS
+8 RIASYKR
-15 ALPRMKERVIAAGFA
+15 ALPRMKERVVAAGFA
-30 VLIAAVIAVSA
+30 ALLAATIAVSA

-50 APEVSAIT
+50 APEVSAVA

-72 NEDGDLPSDDD
+72 KADGSEPSDAD

-88 GGIST
+88 GLST
-93 NVAITNLQWGNLVN
+93 DVTITNLQWGNLIN
-107 LSDPSYGI
+107 ISDPRYGI
-115 GSLILR
+115 DDLELR
-121 PAELDKSWLTS
+121 PAQLNTGSLTTS
-132 NPLKGAEYGSD
+132 PLWGAVYGVD
-143 GRVSGT
+143 GRVEKLN
-149 SSKYIYAKWNGSQFL
+149 SKYTYAAWDNSKNVFL
-164 SSTKK
+164 ASDNK
-169 GVRAIASYTVETSD
+169 GVRAISSYT
-183 ASIAEYELE
+183 IAALEVGGEEYADFEAR
-192 YKKVTRAQEAVN
+192 YSKVLN
-204 AFYQTNIVS
+204 AHTDVGATYYAGMTG
-213 KDSIGALGSCIGTYF
+213 SIGGLGNVMSTYLQSKLNEKGYGTGDKNIALTTAQL
-228 QAKINGMGKKSAAG
+228 QAVCSTH
-242 IEVELGDGRGT
+242 D
-253 DLPMSEAEV
+253 
-262 QALYNFFRNLDHAM
+262 ALYTAM
-276 ELEKEAIVALANLQQ
+276 NKECDALVALANLQQ
-291 YRFAKEKEGTTY
+291 YIFAKQNGADGKDLPY
-303 TSVTWETV
+303 TEVTWDKLRQNQEKYD
-311 VSKQT
+311 SN
-316 SFDGS
+316 GS
-321 KAKANPKTP
+321 QHKTGAAVTTP
-330 EEAISIDGL
+330 EDAISL
-339 VEFIKDTVK
+339 TSLKQFIKDYNTATTDNTILKSLVDKSNGGTTVYSNEIDAPVNHLVNPGTCKIDGK
-348 TEKDLA
+348 TVQEWMAGSKLDLLSLKSGDHLVTLCDG
-354 LLKELLGKAQNGETV
+354 LLKHFEQIASDNRLPASKT
-369 TSSQIREPVNDICD
+369 TSVNAAPV
-383 PNSCLVEGMT
+383 SA
-393 INELTGKASK
+393 KASYSG
-403 LEFGFLTDDDKY
+403 LNISINMTGHLCTD
-415 LITVQKG
+415 
-422 LLTNFERMAV
+422 
-432 SESYRLPNNKSS
+432 
-444 DVNKATIK
+444 
-452 VVLTRASG
+452 ASG
-460 LTGALIKSYFGRE
+460 ASDFQKDFGKLPTE
-473 YNPWTLYGY
+473 LSQAN
-482 LCTAVG
+482 
-488 GGTSSTFSKNLAKIP
+488 
-503 ADISTADK
+503 K
-511 IAQDTYGM
+511 IAEDTYGM
-519 AIDFWVRSNQ
+519 AIDFWIRSNH
-529 ESTDLKLEGAVVTD
+529 ESTYLTLEGATTTD
-543 TDGTIKAYNGLNRV
+543 TDGKILSYDGKNRI
-557 WGATGNM
+557 WGATGNL

-571 TQGSGSCYVYY
+571 TQGGGSCYVYY

-587 DLSRSLALMSALRV
+587 DMQRSLDLMEFMKV
-601 AFIDPLANGGRGELL
+601 AFVSQDGILL
-616 ATAKMDTENYLAV
+616 AKAEMDTQNYLAV
-629 NGRVTIPL
+629 NGRVTVPL
-637 FIDNDD
+637 VISQTDSEKYTAKIDENTEETRYA
-643 NVIQHMAWD
+643 IKHMKLD
-652 EGYMI
+652 EKTLI
-657 TAIIYLDGVLTENT
+657 TAIIYIDGENLQNTEVLS
-671 DVLAASNIEGQL
+671 AASIQGQL
-683 NLQFGSSEKMIT
+683 NLQFSSSENMT
-695 MGDNEL
+695 TVGDNKL
-701 LTAVRSV
+701 LTAERYVTASV
-708 KAVTDKDSFDYD
+708 SKNNFDYD
-720 KDTDL
+720 ADEDL
-725 STTITVN
+725 TTEITVN
-732 VEGEDPENMEAFFV
+732 VEGSNPDTVEAFFV
-746 RAVNTKQGQRCGKID
+746 RAVNNSQGQRCETIT
-761 FKKVEKNKWEGEFS
+761 FEKNADGSWKGNYA
-775 FPLPGTY
+775 FPLPGVY
-782 YLRYIRMDRVDY
+782 YLRYIRLDRVDY
-794 ALEDPCKVQVDGF
+794 ALSDPCRVDVNGF
-807 AVASVSWGEGVLQEK
+807 AVSSVNWSEGPVNEK
-822 TVYSTENSYHE
+822 EYYSTENSYAE
-833 TVSVKFAVTE
+833 SVSITFASTE
-843 GNRVPESV
+843 GSRMPTSV
-851 EVQFVRDDGYPA
+851 QARFIRDDGNA
-863 TVVMKYNATEE
+863 VTIDTKYNAASK
-874 AWEGATDFVASGE
+874 AWEGVGIFTASGN
-887 YTLSYLVIN
+887 YTLSYLILN
-896 GAHYDISKF
+896 GNYYDIGQFTKQL
-905 AKVINLHL
+905 NLHM

-920 NNGSPL
+920 NKNSSLFDEFDSATPNRVW
-926 TEEYSEEKVY
+926 EKNIQVS
-936 GRKVQ
+936 
-941 LVIRDD
+941 IID
-947 SNQLLEG
+947 SSGQSLAELSG
-954 LENLRLYYANGAS
+954 LKIYYASGSSGANSVDADLTWGLNEKDESGQS
-967 IVKGVSTVLKWN
+967 IWTDTGY
-979 AVAQKYEGE
+979 YEGT
-988 LPITAAGRYRFS
+988 LPLVNAGRYRFYQLMVDAS
-1000 SIDMNGSSITR
+1000 NTITK
-1011 VTSAPE
+1011 VTEAPVYTIVPPDAPE
-1017 YIIMPPDP
+1017 YDP
-1025 PIYNDNSTSEYT
+1025 SSASTYNGER
-1037 GANVNFVP
+1037 VNFIP
-1045 LKANAVMG
+1045 LKANATMG
-1053 PIQIANSASASVSAV
+1053 PIRISDSAAAQIAAVVYNSE
-1068 LYNDQTQKYYVLEE
+1068 TGEYYDI
-1082 STADAAKGEGYIA
+1082 SKADVQSKSGTMYYTNEDGGYWKI
-1095 NQGDNTWLIHLPTY
+1095 NLPTY
-1109 QKNNDESAPAIQD
+1109 EKDGIAIQD
-1122 GTWQLVCLKLWECF
+1122 GTWQLVCLKLWDCF

-1177 FSKLTTTVSCTVNVN
+1177 FSKLTTTVSCTVNVD
-1192 MTEGT
+1192 MDEGT
-1197 TELGSR
+1197 TKLGSR

-1220 TITDDAGRN
+1220 TITDDAGRS

-1250 NYGYEVSAV
+1250 NYGYEVSAT

-1282 NVIWQYVGEYEVNNL
+1282 NVIWQYVGEYEVSNL
-1297 SVRVG
+1297 SVSVG
-1302 EKTQMFA
+1302 EKTQRFA

-1434 KKTLLAGRYSV
+1434 SKTLLAGRYSV

-1460 SVGNLDSINVWS
+1460 SVGNLGSINVWS

-1496 AATTSTEN
+1496 AATTEN

-1509 NHSGPSYASV
+1509 NHSGPTYASV
-1519 YMAYDVSTKN
+1519 YMAYEASTKN
-1529 GTYNGNEQT
+1529 GTYNGSEQT

-1592 KITTGTDTSCVK
+1592 EITTGTDTSCVK

-1620 YPVSNETESAQVFG
+1620 YPVSNETESAVVFG

-1647 VTYTRSLTKPIT
+1647 ATYTRNLTKPVT

-1675 AGMTITVEGIDG
+1675 AGMTITVEGADG
-1687 VGYASGSM
+1687 MGYASGSM

-1700 ALTITATAADGYYN
+1700 ALTITATAADGYYD

-1724 NWTVVSEDKSTAQY
+1724 NWTVVSEDKSAAQY

-1748 MSSTVQAYPKLT
+1748 MSGTVQAYPKLT

-1813 WTKDEGDYMST
+1813 WTKDEGGYMST

-1859 VDHNETDR
+1859 VDHNENDR

-1872 VNTVNRDDYVI
+1872 VNTVNGDDYVI

-1921 YSITMPRQNVTIV
+1921 YSITMPRQDVTIV
-1934 ATSAPYPL
+1934 ATSDPYPL

-1992 TAPAGVTEFRTV
+1992 TAPAGVTEFQTV

-2026 AKITARTAKKVTFA
+2026 AKITASTAKKVTFA

-2056 AIVSASGVQVQP
+2056 AIVSESGVQVQP

-2095 SRTGYDTAT
+2095 SRTDYDTAT

-2138 VSGSAV
+2138 VSGTAV
-2144 SSGGS
+2144 SGGGS

-2276 KDVTLTGSATPTVSW
+2276 KDVTLTGTASPTLKWAKSSAVTGSASV
-2291 NCEKHNK
+2291 K
-2298 YGTPPCSVKN
+2298 YGTTEGNYSVDVSA
-2308 GNTAVS
+2308 NTNAVVPI
-2314 SGAAIAPGTKLTI
+2314 GAYVEVKVDGKTTGRWLKTYYGGYMTSITGMKGIITDDNKDGDI
-2327 TVEGKIIQKT
+2327 TVQ
-2337 FLGRKYTSDGA
+2337 
-2348 GGWLRINSGA
+2348 
-2358 TMDKELTVTHKPV
+2358 HKPEKNNLQGV
-2371 DNGTSTSKA
+2371 YR
-2380 DATGIFELTMPN
+2380 FQMPAQ
-2392 NPVSF
+2392 PVTF
-2397 TAYYETNGGPCVS
+2397 TADVTDDESSCVT

-2416 LADGSQ
+2416 LADGTQ

-2429 GSETLLTWNHK
+2429 GSEMLLTWNHK

-2456 GVRQE
+2456 GVRRE
-2461 QPITHLFFADGS
+2461 QPITHLFFEDGS

-2513 GRLDRVALTDVK
+2513 GRMDRVALVDVR
-2525 HEVKLTGIYEVV
+2525 HEVKVTGVYEVV
-2537 TYSDM
+2537 TESYM

-2555 IDKLLNTFDI
+2555 IDKLLNIFDI

-2593 ELGLTEAQFNMH
+2593 ELGTEEQFKMH

-2642 ANVQPNSM
+2642 TNVQPNSM

>member
-30 VLIAAVIAVSA
+30 VLVAAVIAVSA

-204 AFYQTNIVS
+204 AFYQANIVS

-228 QAKINGMGKKSAAG
+228 QATINRMGKKSAAG

-262 QALYNFFRNLDHAM
+262 QALYNFFSNLDQAM

-291 YRFAKEKEGTTY
+291 YRFAKENEGTTY
-303 TSVTWETV
+303 PSVTWETV

-321 KAKANPKTP
+321 KAKADPKTP

-369 TSSQIREPVNDICD
+369 KSSQIREPVNDICD

-393 INELTGKASK
+393 INELAGKAGS
-403 LEFGFLTDDDKY
+403 LDFSFLNDEEKY
-415 LITVQKG
+415 LITVQNG

-488 GGTSSTFSKNLAKIP
+488 GDTSSTFSKNLAKIP

-543 TDGTIKAYNGLNRV
+543 TGGTIKAYNGLNRV

-643 NVIQHMAWD
+643 NVIRHMAWD

-725 STTITVN
+725 STKITVK

-746 RAVNTKQGQRCGKID
+746 RAVNTKQGQRCDKID
-761 FKKVEKNKWEGEFS
+761 FKKVADNTWEGTFT
-775 FPLPGTY
+775 FLLPGTY

-807 AVASVSWGEGVLQEK
+807 AVASVNWGEGVLQEK

-851 EVQFVRDDGYPA
+851 EAQFVRDDGYPA

-926 TEEYSEEKVY
+926 TEEYSEKKVY

-954 LENLRLYYANGAS
+954 LDNLRLYYANGAS
-967 IVKGVSTVLKWN
+967 IVKGVSTVLTWN

-988 LPITAAGRYRFS
+988 LPITEAGRYRFS

-1082 STADAAKGEGYIA
+1082 STADAAKGAGYIA

-1122 GTWQLVCLKLWECF
+1122 GTWQLVCLKLWDCF

-1166 TEDLTVDQTLD
+1166 TEQLTADQTLD
-1177 FSKLTTTVSCTVNVN
+1177 FSKLTTTVSCTVNVV
-1192 MTEGT
+1192 MDEGT
-1197 TELGSR
+1197 TKLGSR

-1220 TITDDAGRN
+1220 TITDDAGRS

-1250 NYGYEVSAV
+1250 DYGYEVSTT
-1259 GNKDYAISM
+1259 GNKDYAISI

-1282 NVIWQYVGEYEVNNL
+1282 NVIWQYVGEYQVNNL

-1309 AGKNGVPEKYTVTSQ
+1309 AGKNGVPEKYIVTSQ
-1324 APTAANLAIKSA
+1324 APTAANLKIKSA
-1336 KLDQTEFGKSNGAVT
+1336 KLDQAEFGKSNGAVT
-1351 GAFLAAYPTKV
+1351 GAFLDAYSPKV
-1362 TVEMTFSPLDVNKQ
+1362 TVEMTFSPLDINKQ
-1376 MYAVVPGMSITVDY
+1376 MYAVVPGMSVTVDY
-1390 QYQNGTS
+1390 QYQDGTS
-1397 VPNGGYSWTGVTGYE
+1397 APNGGYSWTGVTGYE
-1412 NHRDTCDNPD
+1412 NHRDICDNPD
-1422 VSAEKYSFTATS
+1422 VSAEKYSFTAMS
-1434 KKTLLAGRYSV
+1434 SKTLLAGRYSV

-1460 SVGNLDSINVWS
+1460 SVGNLGSINVWS

-1496 AATTSTEN
+1496 AATTNN

-1509 NHSGPSYASV
+1509 NHSGPTYASV
-1519 YMAYDVSTKN
+1519 YMAYEASAKN
-1529 GTYNGNEQT
+1529 GTYNGSEQT

-1565 VFEANGGSQ
+1565 VFEASGSSQ

-1579 FTPSSATATITVG
+1579 FTPSNPSATISVG

-1620 YPVSNETESAQVFG
+1620 YPVSNETESAAVFG

-1639 SVKSTVGE
+1639 SVKSSVGE
-1647 VTYTRSLTKPIT
+1647 ATYIRSLTKPIT

-1675 AGMTITVEGIDG
+1675 AGMTVTVEGDG
-1687 VGYASGSM
+1687 MGYASGSM

-1748 MSSTVQAYPKLT
+1748 MSGTVQAYPKLT

-1775 EKAIANGTNVEPG
+1775 EKALANGTNVEPG

-1824 YTFTMPNAAVTI
+1824 YTFTMSNAAVTI

-1859 VDHNETDR
+1859 VDHNEQDR

-1872 VNTVNRDDYVI
+1872 VNTVSGDDYVI
-1883 PGHTVIITVTA
+1883 PDHTVIVTVTA
-1894 DGGTNPH
+1894 DGGTNPR
-1901 LTQPTDAVSYG
+1901 LTQPADAVSYG

-1921 YSITMPRQNVTIV
+1921 YSITMPRQDVTIV
-1934 ATSAPYPL
+1934 ATSDPYPL
-1942 LSFENTFADITLKSN
+1942 LTFANAYADITLKSN
-1957 GAVVSTDGVTSKGIK
+1957 GAEVSTEGVTSKGIK
-1972 PENTVMITLTAKPG
+1972 PDNTVTITLTAKPG

-1992 TAPAGVTEFRTV
+1992 TAPDGVTEFQTV

-2026 AKITARTAKKVTFA
+2026 AKITASTAKKVTFA

-2138 VSGSAV
+2138 VSGTAV
-2144 SSGGS
+2144 SGGGS

-2162 DATHYAPRVSAKGAG
+2162 DATHYAPRVSATGAG

-2183 TPNQDSAAYTFTM
+2183 TPNQDSASYTFTM

-2207 SAKRQLSWSATGV
+2207 SAKRQISWSATGV

-2225 VDNLPTESGAYLIPG
+2225 VDNLPAESGAYLIPG
-2240 QKVSVSV
+2240 QTVSVSIG
-2247 QNESGWVDGK
+2247 NESGWVDGK
-2257 VTSSDVTIAASG
+2257 VTSSDVTIAANG

-2276 KDVTLTGSATPTVSW
+2276 KDVALTGTASPTLKWAKSSAVTGSASV
-2291 NCEKHNK
+2291 K
-2298 YGTPPCSVKN
+2298 YGTTEGNYSVDVSA
-2308 GNTAVS
+2308 NTNAVVPI
-2314 SGAAIAPGTKLTI
+2314 GAYVEVKVDGKTTGRWLKTYYGGYMTSITGMKGIITDDNKDGDI
-2327 TVEGKIIQKT
+2327 TVQ
-2337 FLGRKYTSDGA
+2337 
-2348 GGWLRINSGA
+2348 
-2358 TMDKELTVTHKPV
+2358 HKPERNNLQGV
-2371 DNGTSTSKA
+2371 YR
-2380 DATGIFELTMPN
+2380 FQMPAQ
-2392 NPVSF
+2392 PVTF
-2397 TAYYETNGGPCVS
+2397 TADVTDDESSCVT

-2429 GSETLLTWNHK
+2429 GGEMLLTWNHK
-2440 TGSYDTAPV
+2440 TGSYDTAPI

-2456 GVRQE
+2456 GVRRE
-2461 QPITHLFFADGS
+2461 QPVTHLFFADGS

-2513 GRLDRVALTDVK
+2513 GRMDRVALVDVR
-2525 HEVKLTGIYEVV
+2525 HEVKVTGVYEVV
-2537 TYSDM
+2537 TESYM

-2555 IDKLLNTFDI
+2555 IDKLLNIFDI

-2578 ADIQTYGLYTYEDLQ
+2578 SDIQTYGLYTYEDLQ
-2593 ELGLTEAQFNMH
+2593 ELGTEEQFKMH

-2642 ANVQPNSM
+2642 TNVQPNSM

>member
-30 VLIAAVIAVSA
+30 VLVAAVIAVSA

-204 AFYQTNIVS
+204 AFYQANIVS

-228 QAKINGMGKKSAAG
+228 QATINRMGKKSAAG

-262 QALYNFFRNLDHAM
+262 QALYNFFSNLDQAM

-291 YRFAKEKEGTTY
+291 YRFAKENEGTTY
-303 TSVTWETV
+303 PSVTWETV

-321 KAKANPKTP
+321 KAKADPKTP

-369 TSSQIREPVNDICD
+369 KSSQIREPVNDICD

-393 INELTGKASK
+393 INELAGKAGS
-403 LEFGFLTDDDKY
+403 LDFSFLNDEEKY
-415 LITVQKG
+415 LITVQNG

-488 GGTSSTFSKNLAKIP
+488 GDTSSTFSKNLAKIP

-643 NVIQHMAWD
+643 NVIRHMAWD

-725 STTITVN
+725 STKITVK

-746 RAVNTKQGQRCGKID
+746 RAVNTKQGQRCDKID
-761 FKKVEKNKWEGEFS
+761 FKKVADNTWEGTFT
-775 FPLPGTY
+775 FLLPGTY

-851 EVQFVRDDGYPA
+851 EAQFVRDDGYPA

-926 TEEYSEEKVY
+926 TEEYSEKKVY

-954 LENLRLYYANGAS
+954 LDNLRLYYANGAS
-967 IVKGVSTVLKWN
+967 IVKGVSTVLTWN

-988 LPITAAGRYRFS
+988 LPITEAGRYRFS

-1082 STADAAKGEGYIA
+1082 STADAAKGAGYIA

-1122 GTWQLVCLKLWECF
+1122 GTWQLVCLKLWDCF

-1149 HPMIWLGKTAEA
+1149 HPMIWLGKTEQA

-1166 TEDLTVDQTLD
+1166 TEDLTADQTLD
-1177 FSKLTTTVSCTVNVN
+1177 FSKLTTTVSCTVDVV
-1192 MTEGT
+1192 MDGGT
-1197 TELGSR
+1197 TKLGSR

-1220 TITDDAGRN
+1220 TITDDAGRS

-1250 NYGYEVSAV
+1250 GYGYEVSTT

-1282 NVIWQYVGEYEVNNL
+1282 NVIWQYVGEYQVNNL

-1324 APTAANLAIKSA
+1324 APTAANLKIKSA
-1336 KLDQTEFGKSNGAVT
+1336 KLEQAEFGKSNGVVT
-1351 GAFLAAYPTKV
+1351 GAFLDAYSPKV

-1376 MYAVVPGMSITVDY
+1376 MYAVVPGMSVTVDY
-1390 QYQNGTS
+1390 QYENGTS

-1412 NHRDTCDNPD
+1412 NHRDICDNPD
-1422 VSAEKYSFTATS
+1422 VSAEKYSVTATS
-1434 KKTLLAGRYSV
+1434 RKTLLAGRYSV
-1445 TGTLHWTEDGKEQTK
+1445 TGTLHWTEDGKDQTK
-1460 SVGNLDSINVWS
+1460 SVGNLGSINVWS

-1496 AATTSTEN
+1496 AATKNN

-1509 NHSGPSYASV
+1509 NHSGPTYASV
-1519 YMAYDVSTKN
+1519 YMAYEASAKN
-1529 GTYNGNEQT
+1529 GTYNGSEQT

-1565 VFEANGGSQ
+1565 VFEASGGSQ

-1579 FTPSSATATITVG
+1579 FTPSNPSATISVG

-1620 YPVSNETESAQVFG
+1620 YPVSNETESAAVFG

-1639 SVKSTVGE
+1639 GVKSTVGE
-1647 VTYTRSLTKPIT
+1647 VTYIRSLTKPIT

-1675 AGMTITVEGIDG
+1675 AGMTVTVEGDG
-1687 VGYASGSM
+1687 MGYASGSM

-1700 ALTITATAADGYYN
+1700 ALTITATAADGYYD

-1748 MSSTVQAYPKLT
+1748 MSGTVQAYPKLT

-1775 EKAIANGTNVEPG
+1775 EKALANGTNVEPG

-1824 YTFTMPNAAVTI
+1824 YTFTMSNAAVTI

-1859 VDHNETDR
+1859 VDHNENDR

-1872 VNTVNRDDYVI
+1872 VNTVSGDDYVI
-1883 PGHTVIITVTA
+1883 PDHTVIVTVTA

-1901 LTQPTDAVSYG
+1901 LTQPADAVSYG

-1921 YSITMPRQNVTIV
+1921 YSITMPRQDVTIV

-1992 TAPAGVTEFRTV
+1992 TAPDGVTEFQTV

-2026 AKITARTAKKVTFA
+2026 AKITASTAKKVTFA

-2138 VSGSAV
+2138 VSGTAV
-2144 SSGGS
+2144 SGGGS

-2162 DATHYAPRVSAKGAG
+2162 DATHYAPRVSATGAG

-2183 TPNQDSAAYTFTM
+2183 TPNQDSASYTFTM

-2207 SAKRQLSWSATGV
+2207 SAKRQISWSATGV

-2225 VDNLPTESGAYLIPG
+2225 VDNLPAESGAYLIPG
-2240 QKVSVSV
+2240 QTVSVSIG
-2247 QNESGWVDGK
+2247 NESGWVDGK
-2257 VTSSDVTIAASG
+2257 VTSSDVTIAANG

-2276 KDVTLTGSATPTVSW
+2276 KDVALTGSATPTISW
-2291 NCEKHNK
+2291 
-2298 YGTPPCSVKN
+2298 
-2308 GNTAVS
+2308 
-2314 SGAAIAPGTKLTI
+2314 TI
-2327 TVEGKIIQKT
+2327 TDQNNYGRTPQVTVTKGSSKTTCTANVSNGGAITSGTWIKIVVSGYYHDDRW
-2337 FLGRKYTSDGA
+2337 FWNRYGY
-2348 GGWLRINSGA
+2348 GGW
-2358 TMDKELTVTHKPV
+2358 VTWKTGEPT
-2371 DNGTSTSKA
+2371 DNYEYNNPYA
-2380 DATGIFELTMPN
+2380 QNDASPN
-2392 NPVSF
+2392 NENLSTTFYFTMANAPVSF
-2397 TAYYETNGGPCVS
+2397 EAYYSKDAGGCVS
-2410 EDTMIT
+2410 EDTLIT
-2416 LADGSQ
+2416 LADGTQ

-2429 GSETLLTWNHK
+2429 GSEMLLTWNHK
-2440 TGSYDTAPV
+2440 TGSYDTAPI

-2461 QPITHLFFADGS
+2461 QPITHLFFEDGS

-2642 ANVQPNSM
+2642 TNVQPNSM